1 MPKYVYIW
9 SDAAGQFRSKVRWM
23 EGEPTDW
30 SYDGSSTGQAT
41 TESSEIVL
49 KPVMIYKP
57 KAGSDLY
64 KYVLCALRTP
74 TGGPVVGDV
83 FGPLSA
89 EKRAALKDVRVAFE
103 QEFFVFD
110 GVQPYK
116 MSQYAHVEQ
125 GPFYCSVGV
134 AGNGFIEPLVREVFE
149 RAVAIGIGATGYNL
163 EVAPA
168 QGEIQVDGPAFKAAC
183 DLIMLRYLLW
193 DTLGRHGLHPNFEPK
208 PLGPHLNGSGLH
220 TNISTAA
227 TMGSGGLAV
236 IESLMRDLSDAHVS
250 WMPLLGEG
258 NAARLTGLHETSAMD
273 RFTWAVGSRGSS
285 VRIPYS
291 TARGLCGY
299 FEDRRPAAN
308 ANPFQVLALYADIFT
323 KVDKK

>member
-9 SDAAGQFRSKVRWM
+9 TDAAGQFRSKVRWM

-41 TESSEIVL
+41 MESSEVVL
-49 KPVMIYKP
+49 KPVMVYMP

-64 KYVLCALRTP
+64 NYVLCALRSHA
-74 TGGPVVGDV
+74 GGTVVGDV
-83 FGPLSA
+83 FEPLSA
-89 EKRAALKDVRVAFE
+89 EKRAVLKDVRVAFE

-116 MSQYAHVEQ
+116 MGDWTHVEQ

-149 RAVAIGIGATGYNL
+149 RAVTIGIGATGYNL

-183 DLIMLRYLLW
+183 DLVMLRYLLW
-193 DTLGRHGLHPNFEPK
+193 DTLGRHGLQPNFEPK
-208 PLGPHLNGSGLH
+208 PLGPHRNGSGLH
-220 TNISTAA
+220 TNISTDK
-227 TMGSGGLAV
+227 TMSSGGFDIV
-236 IESLMRDLSDAHVS
+236 KRLMSDLSDAHVA

-258 NAARLTGLHETSAMD
+258 NAARLTGLHETSTMD
-273 RFTWAVGSRGSS
+273 SFSWAVGSRGSS

-291 TARGLCGY
+291 TARDGFGY

-308 ANPFQVLALYADIFT
+308 ANPFQILALYADILAAA
-323 KVDKK
+323 